1 MKCSRP
7 KAMAVIILILSVA
20 NLITAVE
27 IKDINSNHW
36 AYQSVKEL
44 VEKGYLSV
52 YPDNTFRGNEPVDR
66 YTLASVIARV
76 LKEMQSGKANIL
88 TDDIETLKKLY
99 EEFDKKLAANTLDLN
114 QINTKVASLEKGLGI
129 NNEEITRFQ
138 LDFDNQVKAIFSS
151 LNNTKS
157 NLQDQIKGLR
167 DELNSIKEEKA
178 SSSAVDLAI
187 SNAIQRASTDIQEA
201 NKEQEK
207 LKDDFSDQL
216 KLISEDINN
225 REKLLRSE
233 FNDELAVI
241 KLDMDNNLK
250 AEIEA
255 LKTDLAMKGQ
265 NFDILASQTDANIKE
280 AEESISIKFADTIQ
294 SLDNKYTQK
303 LEKSDNELSQ
313 VKADLGTVITAMEN
327 KMSNEFVMLNN
338 QIQSV
343 SKQAAAFEEKM
354 TAMEQLQNK
363 IGDEFVKLDNQIK
376 SASEESAGKMAAIE
390 QSQNKIQE
398 QIDTLKIANNLRA
411 TKENTIENR
420 IQKLEDNQ
428 KSIQESNQARLQALE
443 KNRTIWHMGFGLS
456 LVAIVI
462 AIVGFYR

>member
-1 MKCSRP
+1 MKCSQP

-20 NLITAVE
+20 NLITAAE
-27 IKDINSNHW
+27 IKDINSTHW

-76 LKEMQSGKANIL
+76 IKEMQSGKANIL
-88 TDDIETLKKLY
+88 TDDIDILKKLY

-114 QINTKVASLEKGLGI
+114 KIDTRVSSLEKGIGI

-138 LDFDNQVKAIFSS
+138 LDFDNQVNAIFSS

-157 NLQDQIKGLR
+157 NLQDQIKVLR

-178 SSSAVDLAI
+178 SSAAVDLAI

-207 LKDDFSDQL
+207 LKEDFNEQQR
-216 KLISEDINN
+216 LILEDINK

-265 NFDILASQTDANIKE
+265 NFDILASQTDASIKE
-280 AEESISIKFADTIQ
+280 VEESMGIKFADTIQ
-294 SLDNKYTQK
+294 SLDSKYTQK
-303 LEKSDNELSQ
+303 LEQADNEFSQ

-338 QIQSV
+338 QIQNA
-343 SKQAAAFEEKM
+343 SKQAAGFEAKM
-354 TAMEQLQNK
+354 TAMEQLQNEM
-363 IGDEFVKLDNQIK
+363 GNEFERLENQVQNVSK
-376 SASEESAGKMAAIE
+376 QSAAIE
-390 QSQNKIQE
+390 QAQNKIQE
-398 QIDTLKIANNLRA
+398 QIDTLKLANNLRA

>member
-1 MKCSRP
+1 
-7 KAMAVIILILSVA
+7 MAVIILILSVA
-20 NLITAVE
+20 NLITAAE
-27 IKDINSNHW
+27 IKDINSTHW

-76 LKEMQSGKANIL
+76 IKEMQSGKANIL
-88 TDDIETLKKLY
+88 TDDIDILKKLY

-114 QINTKVASLEKGLGI
+114 KIDTRVSSLEKGIGI

-138 LDFDNQVKAIFSS
+138 LDFDNQVNAIFSS

-157 NLQDQIKGLR
+157 NLQDQIKVLR

-178 SSSAVDLAI
+178 SSAAVDLAI

-207 LKDDFSDQL
+207 LKEDFNEQQR
-216 KLISEDINN
+216 LILEDINK

-265 NFDILASQTDANIKE
+265 NFDILASQTDASIKE
-280 AEESISIKFADTIQ
+280 VEESMGIKFADTIQ
-294 SLDNKYTQK
+294 SLDSKYTQK
-303 LEKSDNELSQ
+303 LEQADNEFSQ

-338 QIQSV
+338 QIQNA
-343 SKQAAAFEEKM
+343 SKQAAGFEAKM
-354 TAMEQLQNK
+354 TAMEQLQNEM
-363 IGDEFVKLDNQIK
+363 GNEFERLENQVQNVSK
-376 SASEESAGKMAAIE
+376 QSAAIE
-390 QSQNKIQE
+390 QAQNKIQE
-398 QIDTLKIANNLRA
+398 QIDTLKLANNLRA